1 MALPPVFAE
10 LKAQTGEFVAKMRE
24 AGDEVEHMAHRGEP
38 AFARVSAVGKA
49 ALFGIGGAAVA
60 VGGMSLEMADTFEKS
75 HSRLEAALKAAGSNF
90 EELKPEVDKT
100 SKAME
105 NYGFTNA
112 QTEEAL
118 SRLVTATQDP
128 KKSMDEMGLAADIAR
143 ARNIGLSDASDLVAK
158 AMTGNLRPL
167 KQMGIDLPIAASSAL
182 KLQQA
187 HDHLTAAQAAVNAVT
202 AKYPDAASAASK
214 GHAAY
219 EAATAKVTAAQE
231 KLKQQSGASDE
242 IIKALTQRMGGQ
254 AAAASATFAGK
265 VEVLKTKAEDLGA
278 KIGLALIP
286 VLVQLASVVG
296 DVINWF
302 ERHKTVAEALGIVVG
317 GVLTVA
323 IGAYVAGLISAAAT
337 SVASF
342 ATMLTSAWAWAT
354 GTEAAGAAA
363 LLPFLPIVLAV
374 AAVGVA
380 AYELYKHWDQVW
392 GYIKRVTEDAW
403 KLIKQV
409 FGWIVEVAIFPA
421 KLEIAALEYVW
432 HNAWSAIGTAASW
445 AWDHVLKPVFD
456 AFTGAWDTIKSATG
470 GVADFLKGVWS
481 AITGVIKS
489 GINDVLT
496 AVNTVI
502 GFLDGIQ
509 IHIPSVGVGP
519 IHTPGFDWGGLG
531 IPKVPYLSAGAVVT
545 RPTLALIGEA
555 GTEAVV
561 PLTGANGRAAAAAG
575 WGAGGGGGVTVHLT
589 LQVAGSLDS
598 ATMPQVEAALD
609 RFAADLS
616 DELAAGRSST
626 RAA

>member
-202 AKYPDAASAASK
+202 AKYPDAANAASK

-231 KLKQQSGASDE
+231 KLKQQSGASEE

-254 AAAASATFAGK
+254 AAAASETFAGK
-265 VEVLKTKAEDLGA
+265 VEVLKTRAEDLGV

-296 DVINWF
+296 GVVNWF

-317 GVLTVA
+317 GVLAVA
-323 IGAYVAGLISAAAT
+323 IGAYVAGLIGAAAT

-342 ATMLTSAWAWAT
+342 ATMLASAWAWAA

-392 GYIKRVTEDAW
+392 AFIKRITEDAW

-432 HNAWSAIGTAASW
+432 QHAWSAIGTAASW
-445 AWDHVLKPVFD
+445 AWDHVLKPVFG
-456 AFTGAWDTIKSATG
+456 AFTGAWDMIKSATG

-519 IHTPGFDWGGLG
+519 IRTPGFDWGGLG
-531 IPKVPYLSAGAVVT
+531 IPKVPYLAAGALVT
-545 RPTLALIGEA
+545 GPTLALLGEA

-561 PLTGANGRAAAAAG
+561 PLTGAHGRAAAAAG
-575 WGAGGGGGVTVHLT
+575 WGGGGGGVVVHLT